1 MATILN
7 LKTVTIDPSLLERVP
22 LALCQYHQVLPLA
35 YEDGC
40 VSAAMVYPHNVAAR
54 DMLAELLDAAI
65 VPVQTSAAA
74 LQETFERLASTHRDA
89 PRFLL
94 HATGASDDA
103 LLVRLAQLLA
113 AQEGTECAR
122 LDAPEIGAAA
132 VLTAAGV
139 SRSKLALLPLPPPEE
154 WSELAL
160 RAATSLLLA
169 TTAAV
174 RVKRPL
180 VVLRGHGADLRAL
193 AWAAAIA
200 HHEAAELTLL
210 ILTDADHYDLH
221 PLLDPEA
228 DAGRHVDAAVKLL
241 YASGLTPTLR
251 IRQGEAIQQIVDE
264 VATGRYDMLMLCAE
278 SRGEFAAAALR
289 QVASVAAPLRS
300 LLICKPNRLVSS
312 NRSLP
317 SNKRRLQ
324 RA

>member
-1 MATILN
+1 MASILN
-7 LKTVTIDPSLLERVP
+7 LKSVTIDPGLLERVP

-94 HATGASDDA
+94 HATGASEDA
-103 LLVRLAQLLA
+103 LLLRLAQLLA

-122 LDAPEIGAAA
+122 LDAPDVGASA

-139 SRSKLALLPLPPPEE
+139 SRSKLALLPLPPPAE
-154 WSELAL
+154 WAELTL
-160 RAATSLLLA
+160 RATTSLLMA
-169 TTAAV
+169 STAAA
-174 RVKRPL
+174 RVARPL
-180 VVLRGHGADLRAL
+180 VVLRGHGADMRAL
-193 AWAAAIA
+193 AWAASIA
-200 HHEAAELTLL
+200 RHEDAELTLL
-210 ILTDADHYDLH
+210 ILTDAAHYDLH
-221 PLLDPEA
+221 MLLDPET
-228 DAGRHVDAAVKLL
+228 DTGRHVDAAVKLL
-241 YASGLTPTLR
+241 KASGITPTLR
-251 IRQGEAIQQIVDE
+251 IRQGEAVQQIADE
-264 VATGRYDMLMLCAE
+264 AATGRYDMLMLCAE
-278 SRGEFAAAALR
+278 SRGEFAAAALQR
-289 QVASVAAPLRS
+289 VALVGASLLA
-300 LLICKPNRLVSS
+300 LLICKPNRLGTL
-312 NRSLP
+312 NQPLP